1 LQSGYCRSSSLEGL
15 ATTVPPETLEFDW
28 FGVIKAE
35 DLRHEISE
43 KTYAS
48 DDIITRH
55 QKMRL

>member
-1 LQSGYCRSSSLEGL
+1 LEEL
-15 ATTVPPETLEFDW
+15 ATTVPPKTLEFDW

-43 KTYAS
+43 KTNAS

-55 QKMRL
+55 QKMRPISYAFGMG